1 MADLTLFIDFLPI
14 LCHAAGMLRT
24 VAVIAL
30 PRVAPFEL
38 GVLCEVFGID
48 RSDVGVPR
56 TDFTVV
62 TAEPGRVP
70 TSIGFDLV
78 VEHGLD
84 VADRADLVAVPAY
97 PFGEPVDPRVLD
109 VIRRAVD
116 RGAWVLS
123 VCSGAFALGEAGV
136 LDGRA
141 CTIHWM
147 HSAQLAAAHP
157 LARIDAD
164 VLYVQDGTVVTSA
177 GTAAGIDA
185 SLHIVRSEH
194 GAAVASVIARRMVVP
209 PHRDGG
215 QAQYI
220 DTPVPECADEGFAP
234 LVTWALEHLDS
245 ELTVDQMARRAQM
258 STRTFARRFRAAT
271 GVSPASWVS
280 GQRLDRARELL
291 ERTGLGVEEVARRAG
306 FGSAAVLRAHF
317 GRLGTTPLAY
327 RRTFAGSSSRREEQ
341 PTG

>member
-1 MADLTLFIDFLPI
+1 
-14 LCHAAGMLRT
+14 MLRS

-30 PRVAPFEL
+30 PQVAPFEL

-48 RSDVGVPR
+48 RTDSGVPLI
-56 TDFTVV
+56 DFSVV
-62 TAEPGRVP
+62 AAEPGRMP
-70 TSIGFDLV
+70 ASTGFDVV

-84 VADRADLVAVPAY
+84 VADKADLVAVPAY
-97 PFGEPVDPRVLD
+97 PEGEPVDPRVLE
-109 VIRRAVD
+109 VLRRAVD

-123 VCSGAFALGEAGV
+123 VCSGAFALAEAGV

-141 CTIHWM
+141 CTTHWRY
-147 HSAQLAAAHP
+147 SALLASEYPKAQV
-157 LARIDAD
+157 DAD

-185 SLHIVRSEH
+185 CLHVVRTEF
-194 GAAVASVIARRMVVP
+194 GASVASVIARRMVVP

-215 QAQYI
+215 QAQFI
-220 DTPVPECADEGFAP
+220 DTPVPECADDGFAP
-234 LVTWALEHLDS
+234 LVEWALEHLDT
-245 ELTVDQMARRAQM
+245 ELGVEQLARRAQM

-271 GVSPASWVS
+271 GASPAAWVNA
-280 GQRLDRARELL
+280 QRLDRARELL
-291 ERTGLGVEEVARRAG
+291 ERTDLGVEEVARRVG

-327 RRTFAGSSSRREEQ
+327 RRTFAGSSSR
-341 PTG
+341 

>member
-1 MADLTLFIDFLPI
+1 
-14 LCHAAGMLRT
+14 MLRS
-24 VAVIAL
+24 VAAIAL
-30 PRVAPFEL
+30 PRVSPFEL
-38 GVLCEVFGID
+38 GVLWEVFGVD
-48 RSDVGVPR
+48 RTASGVPPI
-56 TDFTVV
+56 DFTVV

-70 TSIGFDLV
+70 TSGGFDLV

-84 VADRADLVAVPAY
+84 AADRADLVAVPAF
-97 PFGEPVDPRVLD
+97 PFDDDVDPRVLD

-123 VCSGAFALGEAGV
+123 VCTGAFALAEAGV
-136 LDGRA
+136 LDGRD
-141 CTIHWM
+141 CTVHWM
-147 HSAQLAAAHP
+147 HSSELAEAAP
-157 LARIDAD
+157 MARIDRD

-185 SLHIVRSEH
+185 CLHIVRSEF
-194 GAAVASVIARRMVVP
+194 GASVASVIARRMVVP

-220 DTPVPECADEGFAP
+220 DHPVPECADDGFTP
-234 LVTWALEHLDS
+234 LISWALEHLDE
-245 ELTVDQMARRAQM
+245 ELGVDQLARRAQM

-280 GQRLDRARELL
+280 AQRLDRARELL
-291 ERTGLGVEEVARRAG
+291 ERTDAGVEEVARRSG

-327 RRTFAGSSSRREEQ
+327 RRTFAGSSSQREEQ